1 MNDNSRPINQ
11 DEINS
16 IAWKAC
22 DTFRGVV
29 DPSEYKNYILVMLFL
44 KYISDV
50 WRDHIEQY
58 RQQYGGDEERIRR
71 RMEREKFVLPEGAD
85 FYTLYQKRNADDIG
99 ELINQALDAIEEKN
113 IAKLEGVFRNIDYNS
128 EDKLGETKERN
139 ARLKHLLEDFADE
152 RMDLRP
158 SRVGDLDVIGNTYEY
173 LIEKF
178 AAGAG
183 KKGGEFYTPPQIGW
197 LLARLAQP
205 KPGDRICDPACGS
218 GSLLIKAGK
227 VVGSPDFALYGHE
240 SNGDTWAL
248 AKMNM
253 FLHGMDSARIE
264 RCNTFT
270 NPKLLEGDQL
280 MKFQVV
286 VANPPFSLDKW
297 WASDTSE
304 TPDED
309 RFRRFH
315 RGIPPKSK
323 GDYGFISHMVEVATA
338 TDGRVAVI
346 APHGVLFRG
355 GQEGKIRQ
363 AFIDE
368 NLLDAVVGLP
378 PALFYGTSI
387 PVSILVFRKGRTE
400 RDVLFIDA
408 SREFESGKRQ
418 NKLRDEDLDH
428 IVNTYCNRAVEDKYS
443 YRATLEEI
451 KENDYNLNIPRYVDT
466 FEEEEEID
474 IPTVQDEI
482 DKLERQLTE
491 VRKEMGEYLK
501 DLGL

>member
-1 MNDNSRPINQ
+1 MNDNPRPINQ
-11 DEINS
+11 DEINN

-50 WRDHIEQY
+50 WRDHYEQFK
-58 RQQYGGDEERIRR
+58 QQYGGDEERTRR

-85 FYTLYQKRNADDIG
+85 FYTLYRNRNADNIG
-99 ELINQALDAIEEKN
+99 DLINQALDAIEEQNK
-113 IAKLEGVFRNIDYNS
+113 AKLDKVFRNIDYNS

-158 SRVGDLDVIGNTYEY
+158 SRVGDMDVIGNTYEY

-183 KKGGEFYTPPQIGW
+183 KKGGEFFTPPQIGW
-197 LLARLAQP
+197 LLAKLARPQS
-205 KPGDRICDPACGS
+205 GDRIGDPACGS
-218 GSLLIKAGK
+218 GSLLIKVGK
-227 VVGSPDFALYGHE
+227 EVGTPDFALYGHE

-264 RCNTFT
+264 RCNTFS
-270 NPKLLEGDQL
+270 NPKLLEGDRL

-297 WASDTSE
+297 GAEDAS
-304 TPDED
+304 ED
-309 RFRRFH
+309 PYRRFH

-323 GDYGFISHMVEVATA
+323 GDYAFISHMVEVATA
-338 TDGRVAVI
+338 TDGRVVVI

-355 GQEGKIRQ
+355 GAEGKIRK
-363 AFIDE
+363 AFIKE
-368 NLLDAVVGLP
+368 NLLDTVIGLP
-378 PALFYGTSI
+378 PALFYGTGI
-387 PVSILVFRKGRTE
+387 PVCILVFRKGRNE
-400 RDVLFIDA
+400 QDILFIDA
-408 SREFESGKRQ
+408 SREFDPGKRQ
-418 NKLRDEDLDH
+418 NRLLDENIDH
-428 IVNTYCNRAVEDKYS
+428 IVTTFQNRSVEDKYS
-443 YRATLEEI
+443 YLAIRDEI
-451 KENDYNLNIPRYVDT
+451 RENDYNLNIPRYVDT

-474 IPTVQDEI
+474 IQAVQGEI
-482 DKLERQLTE
+482 VDLEGQLAQVRQA
-491 VRKEMGEYLK
+491 MDGYLK
-501 DLGL
+501 ELGL